1 MESSKAY
8 SYKDLIVW
16 QKAMTLVVEI
26 YELTKCFP
34 KEEMYGITSQIRRS
48 AVSIPSN
55 ISEGKY
61 RSSKKDFKRFLEISY
76 GSGAELE
83 TQIEIAKNVFK
94 KEGFDYLKVEEFLL
108 EVMKMLNKM
117 ITSIRINIS
126 QLTNILIT

>member
-55 ISEGKY
+55 IAEGKY

-94 KEGFDYLKVEEFLL
+94 KEGFDYSKVEELLL